1 MRSLELNRAVVEAG
15 LCGRFFCIDQSIAK
29 VLCGRCNALV
39 CSMLAEGADMERGV
53 FLNVFLCLFAE
64 FFVEFNHCFNS
75 FAEDVE

>member
-1 MRSLELNRAVVEAG
+1 MGKSRLEILLEGCRH
-15 LCGRFFCIDQSIAK
+15 
-29 VLCGRCNALV
+29 
-39 CSMLAEGADMERGV
+39 GADGV